1 MGLYHSARCGKRIFS
16 NRRRCDIIK
25 EIAAAKDWCWVIDRR
40 KRGRVL
46 ERMNKNPHSGHR
58 ARLRDRFRR
67 EGYDLDHFEP
77 HNILEL
83 MLFYCAPQKDTNE
96 LAHLLIDEF
105 GSISGV
111 FDAPYEELVKVSG
124 VGEYTATF
132 IKTIPALFRVY
143 ETDRLKDEAVLDS
156 AQAARRYFIPKFIGR
171 TEELVYVA
179 CLDSE
184 CKVKCCE
191 IVSHGTVSAA
201 AVNVRKIAE
210 YAMRYNAANVIVA
223 HNHPYGLAV
232 ASPEDIMTTDA
243 ICYALQLIGI
253 VLTDHIIVANDQ
265 ALSLAEA
272 GVIKKK

>member
-16 NRRRCDIIK
+16 NQRRCDIIK

-179 CLDSE
+179 LL
-184 CKVKCCE
+184 
-191 IVSHGTVSAA
+191 
-201 AVNVRKIAE
+201 
-210 YAMRYNAANVIVA
+210 A
-223 HNHPYGLAV
+223 H
-232 ASPEDIMTTDA
+232 
-243 ICYALQLIGI
+243 
-253 VLTDHIIVANDQ
+253 
-265 ALSLAEA
+265 
-272 GVIKKK
+272 